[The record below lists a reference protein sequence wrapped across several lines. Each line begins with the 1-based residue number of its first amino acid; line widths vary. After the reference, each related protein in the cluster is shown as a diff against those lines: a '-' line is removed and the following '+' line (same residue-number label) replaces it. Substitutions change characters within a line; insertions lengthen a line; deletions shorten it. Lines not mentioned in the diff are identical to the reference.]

1 MLTHVHSAQG
11 SANQV
16 AGAAGLRMAVS
27 QSEAAQQRR
36 TGFALAAAIAL
47 HVGMAAMLVLI
58 GHQALRPSVEEPPQF
73 TMVFAP
79 PEPAAQ
85 EQPVPTA
92 PPQPEADEPAAPQ
105 SEPPPPPQLAE
116 PPPEPSPPAQVAEP
130 PPEPPPPPQAAEPP
144 PEPPPPPQVAEP
156 SPEPVAVVPPP
167 MPPPL
172 KPEPRPAPA
181 HRARPTPAIHA
192 PPALPTPAMP
202 QVQTA
207 LAAPAIVPSAVPP
220 QAPAPAATDAT
231 ASWRSALAGWLKSHK
246 TYPEMARV
254 NGDQGRV
261 VVHFTVDRDGR
272 VLDVALVQSS
282 GSQILDD
289 AAEAL
294 LRGARLPAFPTA
306 MPQT

>member
-1 MLTHVHSAQG
+1 
-11 SANQV
+11 
-16 AGAAGLRMAVS
+16 MAVS
-27 QSEAAQQRR
+27 QSAAAQQRR
-36 TGFALAAAIAL
+36 TRFALAGAIAL

-116 PPPEPSPPAQVAEP
+116 PPPEPSPPPQAAEP
-130 PPEPPPPPQAAEPP
+130 SPEPPPPPQAAEPP
-144 PEPPPPPQVAEP
+144 PPQNPP
-156 SPEPVAVVPPP
+156 PEPVALVPPP

-231 ASWRSALAGWLKSHK
+231 ANWRSALAGWHKGGPRPTPKWRASTVTRAGWWCISPSTATGGSWMSRWCKVPDHRSWTMPLKPCCAEPGCRRSPRPCRK
-246 TYPEMARV
+246 LQM
-254 NGDQGRV
+254 
-261 VVHFTVDRDGR
+261 TVTLPIRY
-272 VLDVALVQSS
+272 AL
-282 GSQILDD
+282 
-289 AAEAL
+289 EH
-294 LRGARLPAFPTA
+294 
-306 MPQT
+306 